1 MEFIYKVAFAKNL
14 GLYFPVMFI
23 RSIAVNSKRQ
33 FLALTCHKIMSY
45 PGSTHFKWL
54 IRQTNDPDLD
64 KEEAYAV
71 STLISLKLFRNF
83 LTVNENL

>member
-1 MEFIYKVAFAKNL
+1 
-14 GLYFPVMFI
+14 
-23 RSIAVNSKRQ
+23 
-33 FLALTCHKIMSY
+33 MSY